1 MPEDVRPIREEDEE
15 DIVLSGD
22 DDEEDDDEGDM
33 MNPLEDFLVSDD
45 GDNVANVIA
54 KGLERVCHQLDIQ
67 NKIFVKMYTVLSKIS
82 ESKA

>member
-1 MPEDVRPIREEDEE
+1 MPEDAVAVIPEEDDDIVLSDGEEDEE
-15 DIVLSGD
+15 D
-22 DDEEDDDEGDM
+22 EM
-33 MNPLEDFLVSDD
+33 MNPLEDFLVSDE